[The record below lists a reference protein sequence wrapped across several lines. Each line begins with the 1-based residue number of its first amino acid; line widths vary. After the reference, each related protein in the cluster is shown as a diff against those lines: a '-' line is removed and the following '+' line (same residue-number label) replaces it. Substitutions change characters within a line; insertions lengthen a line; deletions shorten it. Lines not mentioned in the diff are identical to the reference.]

1 MAAAHGTPQHVD
13 TEILRSGEEMADINR
28 DYRDDTNLS
37 IPESECCVAVNSYAK
52 KFSDTNIIENKN
64 KPSLNSNSYLTLR
77 AGALSVKKV
86 ADSAPKPESRV
97 QLSAW
102 ELHPIFSDPEH
113 LTDRSRSHE
122 TVVTA
127 LSITVRKLHPSIEL
141 SSLFP
146 SVKFKAMAGM
156 LVAVALC
163 LAAYTVSDSHQSEQQ
178 LRSQALGSCLLRAK
192 EDPFRAPVS
201 DQWQQLPDWSR
212 PIRALVSELSAIS
225 VLETWTPEPGPG
237 RCLHGVRA
245 PRHEGAALLCSGS
258 HQ

>member
-1 MAAAHGTPQHVD
+1 M
-13 TEILRSGEEMADINR
+13 
-28 DYRDDTNLS
+28 
-37 IPESECCVAVNSYAK
+37 
-52 KFSDTNIIENKN
+52 
-64 KPSLNSNSYLTLR
+64 
-77 AGALSVKKV
+77 KKV
-86 ADSAPKPESRV
+86 ADSASNPSPGSSCQRENCIRYFQTLSISLWPEPESRDWCHCFV
-97 QLSAW
+97 NHGEKTSSKHWALLS
-102 ELHPIFSDPEH
+102 
-113 LTDRSRSHE
+113 
-122 TVVTA
+122 
-127 LSITVRKLHPSIEL
+127 LSECEIQSN
-141 SSLFP
+141 
-146 SVKFKAMAGM
+146 GWM

-201 DQWQQLPDWSR
+201 DQWQQVPGRSR
-212 PIRALVSELSAIS
+212 PMRGLVSELSAIS